1 MKVEQRQNDTKEFC
15 LLKRGDV
22 FYTLRIPDGEPV
34 YYMKI
39 ERPPEPAF
47 HYNAV
52 NLSTGLLTI
61 FESHDLVTKFDC
73 ILVAD
78 DGR

>member
-1 MKVEQRQNDTKEFC
+1 MKVEQFQNDTKEFC
-15 LLKRGDV
+15 LLDAGDV
-22 FYTLRIPDGEPV
+22 FYILRIPDGTPI

-39 ERPPEPAF
+39 MKAKEPAF

-52 NLSTGLLTI
+52 NLSNGSLTS
-61 FESHDLVTKFDC
+61 FDSHDLVTEFDC

-78 DGR
+78 DE

>member
-15 LLKRGDV
+15 LLKPGDV

-39 ERPPEPAF
+39 ERTPEPAF
-47 HYNAV
+47 RYNAV
-52 NLSTGLLTI
+52 NLNTGSLTN
-61 FESHDLVTKFDC
+61 FGNRDLVTKYDC

-78 DGR
+78 DE